1 MAVSE
6 VKRFKCTVSYIGRAY
21 SGWQSQR
28 RGDSVQE
35 ALEAAIG
42 SVTCTDTKITG
53 SGRTDAGVSA
63 LGQVFH
69 FDTDKD
75 LTAARWYGAIN
86 SHLPD
91 DIRIMAVEE
100 ADDLFHARYNV
111 RKKQYDY
118 RIHTGQYDVFS
129 REYAYQC
136 PYGIDIEKMKEAS
149 RYLVGTHD
157 FTSFN
162 SNPLS
167 EMPDQVRT
175 VSDIVFHEEDGG
187 ILRISF
193 IGKGFLRY
201 MVRMMC
207 GSLLEA
213 GRGRIGPLRV
223 KEILEMRSKDIS
235 TRNAPACGLTLTWVD
250 YYDVIA
256 KDSRFIIRE
265 FLEADEIPAG
275 CELKDLEEGVKE
287 RKDGRIYAVW
297 DRQDHSVKGFCSLPG
312 DGVCV
317 HSYDDALY
325 EHIRSLA
332 DGIRE
337 PVHHDIFTG
346 KR

>member
-1 MAVSE
+1 MAVGE
-6 VKRFKCTVSYIGRAY
+6 IKRFKCTVSYIGRTY
-21 SGWQSQR
+21 SGWQSQK

-35 ALEAAIG
+35 ALEAAVS
-42 SVTCTDTKITG
+42 SVTGTYTKITG

-63 LGQVFH
+63 RGQVFH

-75 LTAARWYGAIN
+75 LTAARWYGALN

-91 DIRIMAVEE
+91 DIRIMETEE
-100 ADDLFHARYNV
+100 VDDLFHARYNV

-136 PYGIDIEKMKEAS
+136 PYALDIEKMKEAS
-149 RYLVGTHD
+149 RYLIGTHD

-175 VSDIVFHEEDGG
+175 VSGIVFHEEENG

-193 IGKGFLRY
+193 TGKGFLRY

-213 GRGRIGPLRV
+213 GRGRIEPLRV

-250 YYDVIA
+250 YYDVAA
-256 KDSRFIIRE
+256 KDSLFIIRE
-265 FLEADEIPAG
+265 FLEADEIPEG
-275 CELKDLEEGVKE
+275 HELKDLEEGVKE

-297 DRQDHSVKGFCSLPG
+297 DRQDHSVKGFCSLSQG
-312 DGVCV
+312 GVSV

-325 EHIRSLA
+325 EQIRSLA
-332 DGIRE
+332 DDIRE
-337 PVHHDIFTG
+337 PLHNDIFTG